1 MEIKQTQQGKILL
14 FELNG
19 RLDAKTSEAFE
30 QQLLA
35 AIAAGQQNLLLDFS
49 KLDYIS
55 SAGLRVLL
63 LAAKKLQEG
72 GKIALC
78 ALKPALKTVFDIAG
92 FSTIFPIFLSPEE
105 AMNDFFKQASA

>member
-1 MEIKQTQQGKILL
+1 MEITQTQQAHALVFAL
-14 FELNG
+14 SG
-19 RLDAKTSEAFE
+19 RLDAKTSEGFE

-35 AIAAGQQNLLLDFS
+35 AIAAGNQNVLLDFS

-63 LAAKKLQEG
+63 LAARKLQESS

-78 ALKPALKTVFDIAG
+78 GLKPTLKTVFDIAG
-92 FSTIFPIFLSPEE
+92 FSNIFSIFASQEE
-105 AMNDFFKQASA
+105 AIAGWSK